1 MQELGLM
8 ERFSDPALFVGLT
21 TGEKAAAGL
30 ITTLMGMGTT
40 FVILILLWG
49 VIAFTSK
56 LIRGAD
62 DKASAA
68 ALAKSAAPQVKE
80 SGAAIAVIPAA
91 ETAQAVEST
100 ESSQELIAVIMAAIA
115 AAEGPEV
122 VNRLRISK
130 IQRISGLRPAWN
142 QAGSADCVDSRKI

>member
-8 ERFSDPALFVGLT
+8 ERFADPALFVGLT
-21 TGEKAAAGL
+21 AGEKAAAGL
-30 ITTLMGMGTT
+30 VTTLMGLGTT

-62 DKASAA
+62 HKAAA
-68 ALAKSAAPQVKE
+68 ALAKTAGADTKVAEAVTIAPT
-80 SGAAIAVIPAA
+80 PPA
-91 ETAQAVEST
+91 ETGKALEST
-100 ESSQELIAVIMAAIA
+100 EASQELIAVIMAAIA
-115 AAEGPEV
+115 ATEGPDV
-122 VNRLRISK
+122 VSKLRISK